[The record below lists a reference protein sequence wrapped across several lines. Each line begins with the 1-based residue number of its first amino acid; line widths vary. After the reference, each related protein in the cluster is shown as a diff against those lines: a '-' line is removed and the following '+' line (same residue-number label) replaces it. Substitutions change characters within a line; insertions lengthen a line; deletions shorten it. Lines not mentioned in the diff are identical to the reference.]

1 MRTYPSHFQLRTL
14 WSAATFVGIAVIV
27 ILAVT
32 FIWLVSQGI
41 AYMQPILV
49 PLAVAGIMAYLLDPI
64 VEIMVRLG
72 MRRIY
77 AIGVI
82 FVLASLFMALM
93 FFAVVPRALGQAV
106 ELFHRRA
113 DIIHK
118 VEIFVDAQFERMA
131 PMLKSMGLEEDEEDP
146 VVPVL
151 PEVLPAA
158 MEGELPAAPALAPA
172 PATAAPPVE
181 MVSGKKA
188 IYNWRAKSLEYL
200 RSEQTTR
207 NVGHFIA
214 TRFTGLFGMLGYLI
228 GFILVP
234 LYLFFFLKESAKI
247 SQTWSDYLPLRASQF
262 KDELVGTVREI
273 NGYLIA
279 FFRGQV
285 VVSIID
291 GVLTGIALKILGLK
305 YAFLIGAFLGLFG
318 IVPFIGILVTAI
330 PAMLI
335 AAWQWGDWQHP
346 AIVLVI
352 FLVVQQIDGLF
363 VQPKIV
369 GDAVGLHPLTVIFSV
384 LFWSF
389 LIGGILGALLAVP
402 LTASIKV
409 ILRRYV
415 WEKQRARL
423 QGGGV
428 SEENTAIIAA

>member
-1 MRTYPSHFQLRTL
+1 MRSYPSHFQLRTI
-14 WSAATFVGIAVIV
+14 WSAATFAAITLIAVLSV
-27 ILAVT
+27 A
-32 FIWLVSQGI
+32 FIWVAGQVI

-64 VEIMVRLG
+64 VEWMVRRG
-72 MRRIY
+72 IRRIY
-77 AIGVI
+77 AIGSI
-82 FVLASLFMALM
+82 FVLASLFMVVM
-93 FFAVVPRALGQAV
+93 FIAVVPRAIGQAV
-106 ELFHRRA
+106 ELFHQRA

-118 VEIFVDAQFERMA
+118 VEGFVDSQFERLA
-131 PMLKSMGLEEDEEDP
+131 PVLKSIGMGDDGEA
-146 VVPVL
+146 VVPIT
-151 PEVLPAA
+151 PEPGIDTPVETKVIPTPAGPV
-158 MEGELPAAPALAPA
+158 MTTAP
-172 PATAAPPVE
+172 PPVE
-181 MVSGKKA
+181 KVTGQKA
-188 IYNWRAKSLEYL
+188 IYDWRTKGLEYL

-207 NVGHFIA
+207 NVRNFLTA
-214 TRFTGLFGMLGYLI
+214 QFTGLFGMLGYLI

-262 KDELVGTVREI
+262 KDELVSTVREI

-285 VVSIID
+285 VVSLID
-291 GVLTGIALKILGLK
+291 GLLTGIALKILGLK
-305 YAFLIGAFLGLFG
+305 YAFLIGAFLGIFG
-318 IVPFIGILVTAI
+318 IVPFVGILVTAV

-346 AIVLVI
+346 MIVLVI

-363 VQPKIV
+363 VQPKII

-409 ILRRYV
+409 ILRKYV

-423 QGGGV
+423 QDHRV
-428 SEENTAIIAA
+428 SSENTAIIPA